1 MLSLIPSVMAVTDIC
16 KQMFTIYKHFCKH
29 WQTIANTGKQ
39 SGILKYLG
47 KLHVASLSAVPDK
60 SIQK

>member
-1 MLSLIPSVMAVTDIC
+1 VMAVTDIC